1 MSRAGIRVVVT
12 GLGVIAGPDVGVE
25 SVGRSL
31 TAATMRAT
39 EVDRRSGYHAH
50 GASQLAVLATDV
62 DLTPWLSPA
71 TARRMSRPSRM
82 AVAAARMALQDAGLA
97 GAAGGARTGVV
108 MSTAFG
114 AVETTEQI
122 LSSLRRDGP
131 QAASPFLFAES
142 VANAAAGQVAIDAKA
157 QGPNLTIVQREAG
170 GLTAVNRAT
179 ALVTTGRCDRV
190 LVGNVDEMPPVLHAL
205 LDRFD
210 ALARPTDAHAET
222 ARPFARDRNGF
233 IAAEGATVLVI
244 ERADLAEAR
253 GAQVRAEVLGGGS
266 AFDPSAPRIGWG
278 RGHSTLAAALRRT
291 LDQSGVE
298 PGEIG
303 HVVSGA
309 SGSVAGDWLEAKL
322 LTAVWPGD
330 RLPPILTPKATLG
343 QYGGGF
349 LAACILTA
357 AGGTFGATL
366 DIGDMDPELDVMP
379 FGGTLSGG
387 GLSLATSC
395 ASGGSAAWFL
405 LEGVGADRRSH
416 SGA

>member
-39 EVDRRSGYHAH
+39 EVDRRSGYHAD

-157 QGPNLTIVQREAG
+157 QGPNLTIVQREADS
-170 GLTAVNRAT
+170 LSATEDHRA
-179 ALVTTGRCDRV
+179 
-190 LVGNVDEMPPVLHAL
+190 
-205 LDRFD
+205 
-210 ALARPTDAHAET
+210 
-222 ARPFARDRNGF
+222 
-233 IAAEGATVLVI
+233 
-244 ERADLAEAR
+244 
-253 GAQVRAEVLGGGS
+253 
-266 AFDPSAPRIGWG
+266 
-278 RGHSTLAAALRRT
+278 
-291 LDQSGVE
+291 
-298 PGEIG
+298 
-303 HVVSGA
+303 
-309 SGSVAGDWLEAKL
+309 
-322 LTAVWPGD
+322 
-330 RLPPILTPKATLG
+330 
-343 QYGGGF
+343 
-349 LAACILTA
+349 
-357 AGGTFGATL
+357 
-366 DIGDMDPELDVMP
+366 
-379 FGGTLSGG
+379 
-387 GLSLATSC
+387 
-395 ASGGSAAWFL
+395 
-405 LEGVGADRRSH
+405 
-416 SGA
+416 